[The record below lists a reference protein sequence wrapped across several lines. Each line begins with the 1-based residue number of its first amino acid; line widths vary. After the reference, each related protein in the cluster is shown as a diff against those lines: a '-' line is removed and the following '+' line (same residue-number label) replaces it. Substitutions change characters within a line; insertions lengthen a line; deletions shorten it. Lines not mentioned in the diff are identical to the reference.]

1 MNRPL
6 FGFLIIALAA
16 CNRDPEP
23 VFPQSNQPY
32 SGYPQQQQ
40 AYYPQQQQPQQA
52 YYPQQQQ
59 PYPQQQYPQ
68 QQRPP
73 PQQQQQA
80 QGDPLAEARAYTLFR
95 VNAFRAQAGRAPLR
109 LDDGIN
115 AFSQAASQQLSQ
127 DHTPHRYF
135 QTNWSACACRINAEN
150 QGDWN
155 GVPPAPVH
163 NQIDEMLNLM
173 MSEGPGGGH
182 YENMLSAKWSRMGAG
197 IVNPGGMMY
206 FTNDFGP

>member
-1 MNRPL
+1 MDRPL
-6 FGFLIIALAA
+6 FGFLIIALAG

-40 AYYPQQQQPQQA
+40 TY
-52 YYPQQQQ
+52 
-59 PYPQQQYPQ
+59 YPQQQYPQ
-68 QQRPP
+68 QQYPQAQRPA
-73 PQQQQQA
+73 PQQPQA

-95 VNAFRAQAGRAPLR
+95 VNGFRAQAGRAPLR

-115 AFSQAASQQLSQ
+115 AFSQAASQELSQ

-135 QTNWSACACRINAEN
+135 QSNWSACACRINAEN

-182 YENMLSAKWSRMGAG
+182 YENMLSAKWTRMGAG

>member
-1 MNRPL
+1 MDRPL
-6 FGFLIIALAA
+6 FGFLLVALAA
-16 CNRDPEP
+16 CHRDPEP
-23 VFPQSNQPY
+23 VFPPSNQPY
-32 SGYPQQQQ
+32 SGYPQQ
-40 AYYPQQQQPQQA
+40 YPPQYSQPQ
-52 YYPQQQQ
+52 YSQ
-59 PYPQQQYPQ
+59 PYPQAQQP
-68 QQRPP
+68 
-73 PQQQQQA
+73 
-80 QGDPLAEARAYTLFR
+80 QGDPLAEARQYTLAR
-95 VNAFRAQAGRAPLR
+95 VNAFRARAGRAPLR

-115 AFSQAASQQLSQ
+115 AFSQAASQELSQ

-163 NQIDEMLNLM
+163 HQIDEMLDLM
-173 MSEGPGGGH
+173 IGEGPGGGH
-182 YENMLSAKWSRMGAG
+182 YENMLSPKWTRMGAG

>member
-1 MNRPL
+1 MDRRL
-6 FGFLIIALAA
+6 FGFLVVALAA

-23 VFPQSNQPY
+23 VFPPSNQPY
-32 SGYPQQQQ
+32 SGYPQQDPQQ
-40 AYYPQQQQPQQA
+40 YPQQQQQ
-52 YYPQQQQ
+52 
-59 PYPQQQYPQ
+59 QQQYPQ
-68 QQRPP
+68 QQARPQPLP
-73 PQQQQQA
+73 PAA
-80 QGDPLAEARAYTLFR
+80 QGDPLAEARQYTLAR
-95 VNAFRAQAGRAPLR
+95 VNRFRAQAGRAPLR
-109 LDDGIN
+109 LDDSIN
-115 AFSQAASQQLSQ
+115 AFSQAASQELSR

-163 NQIDEMLNLM
+163 NQIDQMLDLM
-173 MSEGPGGGH
+173 ISEGPGGGH
-182 YENMLSAKWSRMGAG
+182 YENMLSPKWTRMGAG